1 MKNAGTPDFEVVNE
15 YLAKNGFL
23 MEPEQYLEIGNGTN
37 VELSLIVK
45 KWSQCF
51 KGPLF
56 QQAIGIE
63 ALWNTLEQGI
73 FWFEGR

>member
-45 KWSQCF
+45 K
-51 KGPLF
+51 
-56 QQAIGIE
+56 
-63 ALWNTLEQGI
+63 
-73 FWFEGR
+73 